1 MTTKADTKPE
11 AKTETKVDAKKVH
24 YATRDFKDAGT
35 TRYFERGSELTDVSA
50 GEIVNYRAAGLAS
63 LEKPK
68 SPAEAEKAA
77 LDEALG

>member
-1 MTTKADTKPE
+1 MDPKPKTDAKPA
-11 AKTETKVDAKKVH
+11 AKTEGKPH

-35 TRYFERGSELTDVSA
+35 TRYFERGAELTDVST
-50 GEIVNYRAAGLAS
+50 GELVNYRAAGLAS

>member
-1 MTTKADTKPE
+1 MMDSKPKTDAKPAAKSE
-11 AKTETKVDAKKVH
+11 AKAH

-35 TRYFERGSELTDVSA
+35 TRYFERGAELTDVSV
-50 GEIVNYRAAGLAS
+50 GELVNYRAAGLAS